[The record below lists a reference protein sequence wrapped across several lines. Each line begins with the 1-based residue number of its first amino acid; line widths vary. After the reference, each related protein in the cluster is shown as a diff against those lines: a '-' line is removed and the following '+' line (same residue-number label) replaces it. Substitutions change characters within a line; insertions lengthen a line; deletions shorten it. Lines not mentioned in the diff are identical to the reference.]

1 MQMGNSESIK
11 VEDNN
16 AVRIVW
22 RWLMTKRCAV
32 IDVPIRRPR
41 LAQLGDSKKIE

>member
-1 MQMGNSESIK
+1 MQMENNESVE
-11 VEDNN
+11 VEDQD

-22 RWLMTKRCAV
+22 RWLMAKRCAV

-41 LAQLGDSKKIE
+41 LAQLGDFQEN